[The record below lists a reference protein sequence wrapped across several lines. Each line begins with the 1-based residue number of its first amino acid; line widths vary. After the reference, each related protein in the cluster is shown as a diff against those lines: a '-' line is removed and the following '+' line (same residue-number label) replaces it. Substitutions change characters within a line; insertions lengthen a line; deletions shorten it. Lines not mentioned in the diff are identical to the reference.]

1 MKEGLP
7 GTLAFVTKQSSRPFA
22 YLRFTPIG
30 HRHLA
35 ATRGRP
41 RSPVR
46 TTPRP
51 DHPRCNQI
59 DPLSRKQST
68 LAGRDAVVDAAS
80 IGAQGQRAYGR
91 NGHSRYPLRTTS
103 HDITRARCSAARWQ
117 PTGLMRS
124 RRSPAATG
132 A

>member
-68 LAGRDAVVDAAS
+68 LAGRDAAV
-80 IGAQGQRAYGR
+80 
-91 NGHSRYPLRTTS
+91 HTL
-103 HDITRARCSAARWQ
+103 
-117 PTGLMRS
+117 
-124 RRSPAATG
+124 
-132 A
+132 